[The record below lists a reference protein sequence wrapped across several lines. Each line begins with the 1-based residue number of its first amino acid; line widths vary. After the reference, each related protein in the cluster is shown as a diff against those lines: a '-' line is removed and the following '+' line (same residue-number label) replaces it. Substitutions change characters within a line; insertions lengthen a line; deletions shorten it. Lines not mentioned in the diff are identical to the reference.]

1 MQTTTT
7 NDLSCSVFGH
17 NLERSTEPSAYRN
30 ELTCKTCHSKVAVND
45 QGEFR
50 TLPYKN
56 RDINTAL
63 RQLFLLKNQYFRR
76 KISA

>member
-17 NLERSTEPSAYRN
+17 NLERSSDAPAYHN
-30 ELTCKTCHSKVAVND
+30 ELTCKTCDAKVSIDTRGDFN
-45 QGEFR
+45 

-56 RDINTAL
+56 RNINTAL
-63 RQLFLLKNQYFRR
+63 RQLFLLKSQYVRR
-76 KISA
+76 HLSA